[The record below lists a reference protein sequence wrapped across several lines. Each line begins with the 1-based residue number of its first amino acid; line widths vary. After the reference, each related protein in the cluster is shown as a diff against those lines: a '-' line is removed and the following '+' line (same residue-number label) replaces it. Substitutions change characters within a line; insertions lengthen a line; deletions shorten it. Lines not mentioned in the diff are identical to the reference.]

1 MEPMRALTVT
11 SRSEPAKSM
20 SPMTVLASSL
30 RGWTSMTLSA
40 ASTMMLRLGLT
51 SRVIMEST
59 AASLG
64 TVLGSTILPVTP
76 GSAAEP

>member
-1 MEPMRALTVT
+1 MT
-11 SRSEPAKSM
+11 SRSEPGEVHVADDG
-20 SPMTVLASSL
+20 PGIVVEGLDFDDL
-30 RGWTSMTLSA
+30 VGGVQP
-40 ASTMMLRLGLT
+40 MMLRLGLT